1 MNSKTCREMR
11 QQIDELDLGQDPNA
25 EIVAHLISCPA
36 CAAFRNERSELR
48 SLVGSLEPVVAP
60 ADFDMRLRARI
71 AATRTAEQ
79 QPFFARLIGV
89 PAIAMAAV
97 VVLAVGTTVFISQRN
112 SGPST
117 EVTAHQQPTASTGDQ
132 VATVAPVKSS
142 ESVPPVTS
150 GDDQPP
156 VDKPQSFPGKRNRQ
170 PARSVVSRD
179 SAVIAAKSVRQGD
192 EESFVPSKRV
202 EVSLED
208 DQGTKR
214 KISLPP
220 VSFGSQSLVNNRIPV
235 NYSSNSRIW

>member
-1 MNSKTCREMR
+1 
-11 QQIDELDLGQDPNA
+11 
-25 EIVAHLISCPA
+25 
-36 CAAFRNERSELR
+36 
-48 SLVGSLEPVVAP
+48 
-60 ADFDMRLRARI
+60 
-71 AATRTAEQ
+71 

-97 VVLAVGTTVFISQRN
+97 VVLAVGTTVLISQRK

-142 ESVPPVTS
+142 ESVPPVAS
-150 GDDQPP
+150 GDEQPA

-179 SAVIAAKSVRQGD
+179 LAVIAAKSVRQGD